1 MSREY
6 GVEKCSEECGVTR
19 FFDTT
24 QRWWWHSRLP
34 NPGYCDTCGTRVG
47 IDERGPWRE
56 AMVPKEKF
64 LAACYRMQDW
74 GTWLAYQAAENGDE
88 ALCRS
93 LFAQCG
99 FGDLGEEW
107 NWDCG
112 RITEWLYNEFKYGW
126 RQTGLLEAVEGERL
140 LPVDA
145 DRALGEGPFAAMVP
159 RAALEWLAGRAKGCP
174 PVRLRESCPVSE
186 MPEGATGEQCDAAC
200 MGCWTKAALKAA
212 KGAADE

>member
-1 MSREY
+1 MREY
-6 GVEKCSEECGVTR
+6 GVTVCSEECGKTR
-19 FFDTT
+19 FDDGWMVQCYKSAISFGVEF
-24 QRWWWHSRLP
+24 RCPH
-34 NPGYCDTCGTRVG
+34 CGTRVG
-47 IDERGPWRE
+47 VDEDGPWRE

-159 RAALEWLAGRAKGCP
+159 RAALEWLAGKRGWMGCP
-174 PVRLRESCPVSE
+174 
-186 MPEGATGEQCDAAC
+186 GEWDCEAWCDERCASSDEEVAAC
-200 MGCWTKAALKAA
+200 WVRSALKAA
-212 KGAADE
+212 EEANASE